1 MCNCSRRRGAGAL
14 TTFCVILLPLL
25 ALITGALG
33 ACGGDAG
40 RAEIQFGVDADAS
53 AANVNVRQLQFYV
66 HDVELIDEQGVA
78 HPFRLSAAPPW
89 QSEHVALVDLS
100 GDAGAQ
106 RRAAILG
113 TFDGG
118 KPQSYTGIH
127 FTVGV
132 PFELNHGNPL
142 TAAPPLDRGEM
153 FWNWQSGHKFLRA
166 DLAADGREWSFH
178 LGSTGCSSASALRP
192 PAAPC
197 AQPNEIRVELKGDP
211 LRQTIR
217 LLLEPLFAAAH
228 ATNYAICTGNY
239 AHDPACG
246 PAYATTGLNAQS
258 GTCADEN
265 CTTQRLWTLE

>member
-1 MCNCSRRRGAGAL
+1 MFIYSGSRRRGAGVLA
-14 TTFCVILLPLL
+14 ILLPPL

-33 ACGGDAG
+33 ACTGDAN
-40 RAEIQFGVDADAS
+40 RAEIQFGVAADAS

-66 HDVELIDEQGVA
+66 HAIELIDARGVA
-78 HPFRLSAAPPW
+78 HPFRLSAASPW
-89 QSEHVALVDLS
+89 QSERVALIDLAS
-100 GDAGAQ
+100 DAGTQ
-106 RRAAILG
+106 RRAAIQG
-113 TFDGG
+113 TFDAG
-118 KPQSYTGIH
+118 KPQSYSAVR

-132 PFELNHGNPL
+132 PFDLNHANPL

-166 DLAADGREWSFH
+166 DLVADGREWSFH

-197 AQPNEIRVELKGDP
+197 AQANEVRVELKGDP

-217 LLLEPLFAAAH
+217 LRLEPLLAAART
-228 ATNYAICTGNY
+228 TNYAICTGNY

-246 PAYATTGLNAQS
+246 LAYASTGLNAQS
-258 GTCADEN
+258 GTCSDEH
-265 CTTQRLWTLE
+265 CTGQRLWALE